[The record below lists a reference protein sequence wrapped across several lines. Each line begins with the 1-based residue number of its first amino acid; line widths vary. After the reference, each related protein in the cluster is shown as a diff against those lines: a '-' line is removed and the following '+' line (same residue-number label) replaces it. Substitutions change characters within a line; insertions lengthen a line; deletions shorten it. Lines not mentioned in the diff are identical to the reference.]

1 MIPTCCVPVWY
12 LNRNRLCSLSHP
24 HFQTAEQLG
33 KPSKEMILKFPVSL
47 RRINEMEY
55 IGKNKLFIKSIHSF
69 SQKQALLLTFG
80 SRGSQP
86 GLFTWPRG
94 IAVGPDNAIVV
105 ADSSNHR
112 VQVFNEQGQHRL
124 SFGCYG
130 NGEGETGSYP
140 GNVTRNT
147 LNEKKIV
154 LPLFFFYQFLNACTT
169 TCFNI

>member
-1 MIPTCCVPVWY
+1 
-12 LNRNRLCSLSHP
+12 
-24 HFQTAEQLG
+24 
-33 KPSKEMILKFPVSL
+33 MILTFPLSL

-55 IGKNKLFIKSIHSF
+55 IGKNESFMKSIHSF

-147 LNEKKIV
+147 SNEKKNT
-154 LPLFFFYQFLNACTT
+154 PTSFFFLLPISKCMHYYVL
-169 TCFNI
+169 